1 MDCSNYSGVL
11 VLSCCDLEPS
21 FIVKRKY
28 QNTCCHRPSKFVVIY
43 MPSNI
48 SIKVDLDVVLRPT
61 HYTIYRLRGVKI
73 IRL

>member
-1 MDCSNYSGVL
+1 MDYSNYSGVL

-28 QNTCCHRPSKFVVIY
+28 QNTCHRPSKFIVIY

-61 HYTIYRLRGVKI
+61 HYTINRLGGVKI